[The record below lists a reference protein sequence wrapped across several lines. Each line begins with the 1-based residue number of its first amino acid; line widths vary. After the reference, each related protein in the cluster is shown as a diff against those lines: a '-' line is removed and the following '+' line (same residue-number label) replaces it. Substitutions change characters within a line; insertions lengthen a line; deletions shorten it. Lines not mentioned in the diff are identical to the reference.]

1 MAAPGIVPAAA
12 VEGRE
17 GPCPPPVVRTL
28 QNRRLITEVSDCND
42 RVLSQL
48 DDRGNLIANLS
59 PTCALP
65 QVLQV
70 AVV

>member
-1 MAAPGIVPAAA
+1 M
-12 VEGRE
+12 EGGK
-17 GPCPPPVVRTL
+17 GPCPPVVRTL
-28 QNRRLITEVSDCND
+28 QNRRLITEVSDCHD

-70 AVV
+70 AGV